1 MSEVTLVALARDAL
15 NAAGRYQELLAVLDA
30 VPSVAAVCDAHG
42 HMLLHNL
49 VGCTHFESVSY
60 PEHGLTRW
68 GILDAVFKAHP
79 DALHACDS
87 DGMLPIH
94 HAAVHGSRLATQYLI
109 EQSEVSAKDSRA
121 QSWLNNHAR
130 HRPPE
135 RVRDA
140 AGMLPVHLA
149 LEHRAPTEVILDLLH
164 AHGGCMCD
172 HHGNEEDGHGW
183 ELIHLAC
190 AFKASRR
197 VVEHLLDDGRW
208 ESALVALDPINCDR
222 DCPRCT
228 DLPLAVRASSH
239 TTLPGRTPAQI
250 PARLDGCVHAL
261 PLHLAARCGARFSVV
276 EALTRTCENT
286 ENCTHMRD
294 GHIID
299 PYGYLPSD
307 YAIAQGAPSTVVE
320 ELFGL
325 EAAVMPD
332 AANEFRDGEIDRIR
346 RRAFAMREPERRR
359 RRGAEPGGM
368 RSFKRPCV

>member
-15 NAAGRYQELLAVLDA
+15 NAAGRYQELLAALDT
-30 VPSVAAVCDAHG
+30 VPSVAAVCDARG
-42 HMLLHNL
+42 RMLLHNI
-49 VGCTHFESVSY
+49 VGRTHFESVSY

-109 EQSEVSAKDSRA
+109 EQSEVSAKDSHA
-121 QSWLNNHAR
+121 HSWLNNHAR

-135 RVRDA
+135 QVRDA

-149 LEHRAPTEVILDLLH
+149 LEHRAPTQVILDLLH
-164 AHGGCMCD
+164 AHGGWMAD
-172 HHGNEEDGHGW
+172 HNGNEEDGHGW

-190 AFKASRR
+190 AFKASRG
-197 VVEHLLDDGRW
+197 VLDHLLDDGRW
-208 ESALVALDPINCDR
+208 ESALMALNPINCDR

-228 DLPLAVRASSH
+228 DVSPAVRASH
-239 TTLPGRTPAQI
+239 TTLPWQI
-250 PARLDGCVHAL
+250 PARIPARPDECVHAL
-261 PLHLAARCGARFSVV
+261 PLHLAARCGARLSVV
-276 EALTRTCENT
+276 KALARACENI
-286 ENCTHMRD
+286 ENCTYMRD
-294 GHIID
+294 GHVID
-299 PYGYLPSD
+299 AYGYLPSD

-325 EAAVMPD
+325 EAAVLPD
-332 AANEFRDGEIDRIR
+332 AANEFVDGEIDRVR
-346 RRAFAMREPERRR
+346 RRAFAVREPERRR

-368 RSFKRPCV
+368 RSSKRPCV